1 MEFHELI
8 AKDKIFLMQ
17 KPYAAKLELLQD
29 LLDCCLKG
37 TELAEQRDRIWQ
49 TLLEREESMSTG
61 IGQGVA
67 IPHCSTDHVDTTL
80 ACFALLRT
88 GVDFQS
94 VDDSP
99 VRLVVLL
106 ILPKNKFDKHV
117 KTLAAVARLF
127 NDVGFREAILEM
139 DSPEEVHKLIL
150 SHQGGDALRDAG

>member
-1 MEFHELI
+1 MEFYELI

-17 KPYAAKLELLQD
+17 KPYATKQDLLQD
-29 LLDCCLKG
+29 LLDRCLQGTDLKG
-37 TELAEQRDRIWQ
+37 QRDKIWQ

-67 IPHCSTDHVDTTL
+67 IPHCSTEHADTTF

-94 VDDSP
+94 VDEYP

-117 KTLAAVARLF
+117 KTLASVARLF
-127 NDVGFREAILEM
+127 NNADFRKAIL
-139 DSPEEVHKLIL
+139 DVTDPEDIHNLIL
-150 SHQGGDALRDAG
+150 SHRNVR